1 MSGLITVAAV
11 RFWSCGSEP
20 RAPPSVWRCLW
31 TVTLKPL
38 HRRDEKKTT
47 PEIVME
53 DAFFKYSTA
62 DWHSSWC
69 RLRWVYKTCLI
80 FFHFKPRIYRLPSQ
94 ARLHAN
100 RDADVES
107 QWGVCSSVLHN
118 KLHTTTH
125 TQTHTHPPAELFR
138 EDSTQA
144 MHDHICLKRAFIQ
157 ALFFFMVNKISQIG
171 KMIQPGDVNM
181 CQI

>member
-1 MSGLITVAAV
+1 MSICWTALVFTNVWPDNSSGGAFLKLWQRA
-11 RFWSCGSEP
+11 SC
-20 RAPPSVWRCLW
+20 PPICLALSLNSLK
-31 TVTLKPL
+31 TLKPL

-144 MHDHICLKRAFIQ
+144 MHDHICLKQAFIQ
-157 ALFFFMVNKISQIG
+157 ALFFFYG
-171 KMIQPGDVNM
+171 
-181 CQI
+181 

>member
-80 FFHFKPRIYRLPSQ
+80 FFLLSLVFIGYLPRHGYTPTETLMLNHS
-94 ARLHAN
+94 
-100 RDADVES
+100 E
-107 QWGVCSSVLHN
+107 VCVHQSYIIN
-118 KLHTTTH
+118 Y
-125 TQTHTHPPAELFR
+125 TQPHTHR
-138 EDSTQA
+138 HT
-144 MHDHICLKRAFIQ
+144 HIHQLSYLERT
-157 ALFFFMVNKISQIG
+157 ALRQC
-171 KMIQPGDVNM
+171 MITSV
-181 CQI
+181 